1 MFVQVFQGKVGDE
14 AGARR
19 SLERW
24 REEVMPGATGFL
36 GSTAG
41 VASDGTFLG
50 LARFESR
57 DAAMANSGR
66 AEQGTWW
73 AEMEKCFDGA
83 VTFFESEDV
92 QVALGGGSDN
102 AHFVQVMEGRS
113 DDVAGMHELMG
124 RHPDELHAA
133 RPEILGGMMI
143 DAGEGRYV
151 EAFYFTSEDAARQG
165 EQQDVPDDVRA
176 DLEAGMAMMGD
187 VTFFDLREPLL
198 ISPT

>member
-19 SLERW
+19 TLERW

-66 AEQGTWW
+66 SEQGAWW
-73 AEMEKCFDGA
+73 AEMEKCFDGD
-83 VTFFESEDV
+83 VTFFECDDAQTV
-92 QVALGGGSDN
+92 LGGGSDD

-113 DDVAGMHELMG
+113 DDVARMQQLMTRHEDQM
-124 RHPDELHAA
+124 HAA
-133 RPEILGGMMI
+133 RPEIIGGVLM
-143 DAGEGRYV
+143 DVGDGRYV
-151 EAFYFTSEDAARQG
+151 QAFYFTSEEAAREG
-165 EQQDVPDDVRA
+165 EKLELPDDVRA
-176 DLEAGMAMMGD
+176 DIEEGTALMGE
-187 VTFFDLREPLL
+187 VTFFDLRDPLM
-198 ISPT
+198 ISPA